1 LSNDILR
8 GLRWGAILLAGI
20 TTGLL
25 CYRIL
30 SEPSPAPAKEKT
42 PAASGKKDTPVAGK
56 KDGAP
61 ANPLTANP
69 AAAKPATPWAP
80 IPSRVREVPP
90 PPPIGMRVTHNSRL
104 GSPAREKTETSQTVS
119 KDEDH
124 FVGTVVKPDESWTE
138 AADEKPVE
146 PVVEQKSAP
155 EESVTSAASDENAT
169 KSPSRG
175 KRVLKAVGRFLHIG
189 SHQ

>member
-30 SEPSPAPAKEKT
+30 SEPSPATAKEKT

-61 ANPLTANP
+61 ANPGMANP
-69 AAAKPATPWAP
+69 AATKPTTPWAP

-104 GSPAREKTETSQTVS
+104 GSPAREKTETSQIVS

-124 FVGTVVKPDESWTE
+124 FVGTVVKPDESWAE
-138 AADEKPVE
+138 VADDKAVE
-146 PVVEQKSAP
+146 PVVEQKSSP
-155 EESVTSAASDENAT
+155 EEPVTSSAFDENT
-169 KSPSRG
+169 SKSPGRG